1 MEFADFMFGR
11 YKMPEKIYA
20 CNEVPIDCKHCN
32 SYDCDRRAEKFNPEP
47 REKFVSLEDQV
58 LRFVAANAN

>member
-1 MEFADFMFGR
+1 
-11 YKMPEKIYA
+11 MPEKIYA